1 MGFIVSQSIETFLG
15 DHLDSFYVRI
25 EHYQLDKV
33 RGTLGTT
40 VAHYET
46 PEAAAATFP
55 KYLED
60 EPAPYGRVTP
70 SMSYDGE
77 WKEYPMWYNYHVTS
91 SVLVTEPFTS
101 SSFHTELVDYIDFD
115 ENGDEVVLQRE
126 EEFETITTGSREV
139 HKTLLDLGSITGSI
153 YDYAYLK
160 VKQTYS
166 DIFGSENII
175 DEI

>member
-1 MGFIVSQSIETFLG
+1 MGFIVTQPVETFLG

-33 RGTLGTT
+33 RGAIGTT

-46 PEAAAATFP
+46 VEAAASNYS

-60 EPAPYGRVTP
+60 TPQPYGRVP
-70 SMSYDGE
+70 VSMSYDGE
-77 WKEYPMWYNYHVTS
+77 WKEYPVWYSFPVSS
-91 SVLVTEPFTS
+91 SVTVLEPFTS

-115 ENGDEVVLQRE
+115 EDGEEVVKQRE
-126 EEFETITTGSREV
+126 EQFETVTTGSIEV
-139 HKTLLDLGSITGSI
+139 QKTLLDLQLISGSI
-153 YDYAYLK
+153 YEYAYGK
-160 VKQTYS
+160 VKEVYS
-166 DIFGSENII
+166 EMFGSENII

>member
-1 MGFIVSQSIETFLG
+1 MGFIVSQSIETFEG

-25 EHYQLDKV
+25 EHYQLNKL
-33 RGTLGTT
+33 RGVIGTS

-46 PEAAAATFP
+46 PEAAASNFP

-60 EPAPYGRVTP
+60 TPEPYGRVAV

-77 WKEYPMWYNYHVTS
+77 WREYPMWYEFPVTA
-91 SVLVTEPFTS
+91 SVLVTEPFVS

-115 ENGDEVVLQRE
+115 ENGEEIVKQRE
-126 EEFETITTGSREV
+126 ETFETITSGSREV
-139 HKTLLDLGSITGSI
+139 EKTLLDLGLITGSI
-153 YDYAYLK
+153 YEHSYAK
-160 VKQTYS
+160 VKEVYAS
-166 DIFGSENII
+166 MFGSGNII

>member
-1 MGFIVSQSIETFLG
+1 MGFIVSQSIETFFG
-15 DHLDSFYVRI
+15 DQLDSFYVRI
-25 EHYQLDKV
+25 ENYQLDKL
-33 RGTLGTT
+33 RGTIGTT

-46 PEAAAATFP
+46 PEAATATFP

-70 SMSYDGE
+70 SMSFDGE

-91 SVLVTEPFTS
+91 SVTINEPFVS

-126 EEFETITTGSREV
+126 ETYETITTGSRDV
-139 HKTLLDLGSITGSI
+139 QKTLLDLGSITGSI
-153 YDYAYLK
+153 YDYAYSK

-166 DIFGSENII
+166 DLFGSENII